1 MKKNEQPNTVVL
13 KVSAEVEVPVEK
25 AWELFNAPE
34 HIVNWNAASPDWHS
48 PRASNDLRTGGSFSY
63 RMEARD
69 GSVGFDFAGEYTEVV
84 PMTSFAYRMEDGR
97 TARVEFE
104 PTELGTRVTTQFDA
118 ESSNPLEMQQAG
130 WQAILNN
137 FKTYAEN
144 QNR

>member
-34 HIVNWNAASPDWHS
+34 HIVNWNAASPDWHT

-69 GSVGFDFAGEYTEVV
+69 GSFGFDFAGEYTEVL
-84 PMTSFAYRMEDGR
+84 PLTSFAYKMEDGR
-97 TARVEFE
+97 TARVEFL
-104 PTELGTRVTTQFDA
+104 PTQSGTRVITQFDA
-118 ESSNPLEMQQAG
+118 ENSNPLEMQQNG
-130 WQAILNN
+130 WQAILDN
-137 FKTYAEN
+137 FKRYAEN
-144 QNR
+144 L

>member
-25 AWELFNAPE
+25 AWELFNTPE
-34 HIVNWNAASPDWHS
+34 HIVNWNAASPDWHT

-69 GSVGFDFAGEYTEVV
+69 GSFGFDFAGEYTEVV

-97 TARVEFE
+97 TARVEFL
-104 PTELGTRVTTQFDA
+104 PIQSGTRVITQFDA
-118 ESSNPLEMQQAG
+118 ESSNPLEMQQNG
-130 WQAILNN
+130 WQAILDN
-137 FKTYAEN
+137 FKRYAEN
-144 QNR
+144 L

>member
-1 MKKNEQPNTVVL
+1 MKKNEQPNTVIL

-25 AWELFNAPE
+25 AWDLFNAPE

-69 GSVGFDFAGEYTEVV
+69 GSVGFDFAGEYTEVE
-84 PMTSFAYRMEDGR
+84 PMTSFTYKMEDGR
-97 TARVEFE
+97 TARVDFLPIE
-104 PTELGTRVTTQFDA
+104 TGTRVITQFDA

-130 WQAILNN
+130 WQAILDN
-137 FKTYAEN
+137 FKRYAEN
-144 QNR
+144 L